1 MALRNVPKSYTF
13 EQQRQEI
20 NALAGELGD
29 VSTLSSGLP
38 SVVAAINQLQAGSA
52 DGGEFLNGPA
62 APTAGDGANGDFWLD
77 TSTNDLYGPKE
88 NGAWPATTIS
98 FSEQILSGIVAPL
111 STLGKVNDYYF
122 DSAKKEL
129 YGPKTSSG
137 WGTPTPL
144 GEADY
149 QNVLYVKPN
158 GSDSN
163 TGASPSKAFQ
173 TIKAAAKAA
182 AATDGNTTIRVATG
196 KYIEDNPIYLP
207 NGTSIVGDNLRETI
221 VIPQNEGRDLFWI
234 TSGCYV
240 NYMVFEDNFSGG
252 LGYLETEPTDNRTLT
267 AVDQSFR
274 VLPGHT
280 LQELD
285 DVYGDSANII
295 EFKKADLVA
304 QALADLID
312 PNIPGS
318 NPAIVNNPDYD
329 PTTCER
335 DLGLI
340 ADAIIADLR
349 AGGNVKSIQ
358 AGLSYMTTP
367 GALLDSTAYTPSN
380 ATYNPVTGEAV
391 LTIAG
396 HSFSTG
402 DYIKFAPGSLV
413 FTCATDNN
421 QSQTGYPR
429 VGDGNY
435 DAWMRIT
442 TSTAS
447 TITVN
452 AGVSSDTSAHT
463 FVSAAAGAVIS
474 STVNYARE
482 LIPEIQ
488 GEEIEQI
495 FAIQR
500 LSYHAQQEILNNP
513 SSDPGWTYPQIT
525 QDTAGYPACAR
536 AQAFIATAE
545 SIITS
550 IMQGGDVPQYYVGPG
565 FILID
570 QEWMQVLDFNST
582 TNTLTVTRGVND
594 PITGEPSVAD
604 KHITGAFVSQSGF
617 TWRYAIAYPE
627 QSGYEGKGRV
637 NLQANNTV
645 VTASVN
651 AKFTE
656 ELQVGWSIQVNGI
669 NYEIASIDSDT
680 QLTLVNPVPVGQDA
694 TLDIWYIIP
703 PKERIF
709 LSPYTQNCSCISKL
723 GKAVYD
729 SNLGEY
735 DASKTRAGGL
745 FADGAQL
752 NSNSPLESMVV
763 DAFTQI
769 VFGSIGFHLKN
780 DAYAQLVSVFQV
792 FESVGVLA
800 ESGGYASITN
810 SATNFGNEGLK
821 AVGFSANVLP
831 IFAGGQVSSVQNITK
846 TDINTAP
853 SNIVGTAFSS
863 ESGGTATRA
872 TIEVSIVDIGKFERG
887 QTITISNHVST
898 PDING
903 TGKVIDTVDFQN
915 NKISIVEQVSYNAAT
930 FVDGGTTGEIEIASG
945 SVFTKI
951 NVTGYQAPP
960 IPNYVIKIPGLGLD
974 PTGNEQVV
982 GEVLS
987 YDAGNFT
994 EFTTNFALTDTQV
1007 ASIGNNTQCQ
1017 LFAPSTVNSSS
1028 HTFEYV
1034 GTGIN
1039 YTAFPQNGG
1048 ITDVSKQNVEV
1059 NSGKTYVSAT
1069 DQSGNFSVGPFFNVN
1084 LRSGK
1089 VTFNGSVALGV
1100 LDSLQLKGSPGVPIF
1115 EFSPDNDLG
1124 GPVGRSDTV
1133 LPTQKAVR
1141 DYINKTSVLGNF
1153 IGLNKGTSS
1162 IPGLIVQLDATG
1174 KIDSSQ
1180 IPQTSTFVVYTV
1192 ETEAERLQTYIPVA
1206 TKTIVSNTATTI
1218 ELNNVT
1224 DLVDGLVVTGTNI
1237 PNNTR
1242 IVIGGIDVA
1251 TSTITVDQTLPTSPD
1266 LTVGDSLAFLGDAL
1280 KAGDIVIQKNE
1291 ADGDPLTLLQT
1302 WILTALPGTDAN
1314 NWELIALNQ
1323 LDAAAIVS
1331 GLISPSRLGT
1341 GVANDDT
1348 YLNGLNKFTPVV
1360 KGILPPTNSAITVA
1374 GTAET
1379 LKKTGTPVNVSAIT
1393 WATDIATV
1401 TTAAAHLLTTGDY
1414 VEVEQVIPD
1423 TFNGLYQVTVTS
1435 TTEFTYQRTGNPG
1448 SYISG
1453 GLVTSGELNESG
1465 FVELDVDAVGYT
1477 TGQSSGSS
1485 SRGVAS
1491 FLYDR
1496 FTIDTQNVVD
1506 IRDKSI
1512 TLGKMQNIAPKTLL
1526 GNSGSL
1532 AANPQEIEIGVGVAG
1547 VPTFE
1552 VTLQNNRYVMYDEN
1566 VSKSYGV
1573 LPDLQLVAGKEYIFR
1588 LGDVTSHPFNI
1599 VTSPGAIGANLY
1611 TDGVLGNGNVN
1622 VGDLVRFTVP
1632 QDAPQFLYYQ
1642 SGGDPNNFGIFKIVK
1657 IGDNLEVVD
1666 STSSATIVLD
1676 TFPTSRFDTA
1686 EYLIQAKNTVNPS
1699 WVHSTKLLVVHDGTN
1714 TYVSEFSSIQTVK
1727 SLGSFT
1733 AEINAGNVELKYSPE
1748 IQGNDYLNR
1757 LIIQKNYV
1765 SS

>member
-13 EQQRQEI
+13 DQQREEI
-20 NALAGELGD
+20 NTLAGDVGD
-29 VSTLSSGLP
+29 ITQLASGLP
-38 SVVAAINQLQAGSA
+38 SVVAAINQIQAGSA
-52 DGGEFLNGPA
+52 DGGELLNGPA

-77 TSTNDLYGPKE
+77 TSTNNLYGPKE

-129 YGPKTSSG
+129 YGPKTASG
-137 WGTPTPL
+137 WGVPTSL

-149 QNVLYVKPN
+149 QNVLFVKPN

-173 TIKAAAKAA
+173 SIKAAAKAA

-196 KYIEDNPIYLP
+196 KYYEDNPIYLP

-240 NYMVFEDNFSGG
+240 NYMVFEDNFTGG
-252 LGYLETEPTDNRTLT
+252 LGYLETESTDNRTLT

-280 LQELD
+280 LSELD

-295 EFKKADLVA
+295 EFKKSNLVA

-358 AGLSYMTTP
+358 AGLSYRTPSTTSLFTP
-367 GALLDSTAYTPSN
+367 TDVTYTPS
-380 ATYNPVTGEAV
+380 TGEAI
-391 LTIAG
+391 LTIPNHG
-396 HSFSTG
+396 MTTGNFVKFS
-402 DYIKFAPGSLV
+402 PESMV

-421 QSQTGYPR
+421 ATQHSYPR
-429 VGDGNY
+429 AGDGNY
-435 DAWMRIT
+435 DEWMEIT
-442 TSTAS
+442 NSTTS

-452 AGVSSDTSAHT
+452 AGASSDTSQHT
-463 FVSAAAGAVIS
+463 FVSANPDAVIS
-474 STVNYARE
+474 DTVIYGGE
-482 LIPEIQ
+482 LIPQIE

-500 LSYHAQQEILNNP
+500 LSYHAQAEILN
-513 SSDPGWTYPQIT
+513 DPFGSIT
-525 QDTAGYPACAR
+525 TDTAGYPACAR
-536 AQAFIATAE
+536 AQAFIGTAE

-550 IMQGGDVPQYYVGPG
+550 IMQGGDVPQYHVGPG

-570 QEWMQVLDFNST
+570 QEWMEVIDFNLT
-582 TNTLTVTRGVND
+582 TDTFTVTRGVNN
-594 PITGEPSVAD
+594 PITGEATIAD
-604 KHITGAFVSQSGF
+604 KHITGAFISQSGF

-627 QSGYEGKGRV
+627 QSGYQGKGRV
-637 NLQANNTV
+637 TLNENSPVVLGSVNTV
-645 VTASVN
+645 
-651 AKFTE
+651 FTE
-656 ELQVGWSIQVNGI
+656 EFQVGWSIKVNGN
-669 NYEIASIDSDT
+669 NYTIQSIDSDA
-680 QLTLVNPVPVGQDA
+680 QLTLSSNVPVGQEA
-694 TLDIWYIIP
+694 NLDIYYVIP
-703 PKERIF
+703 PQERIF

-723 GKAVYD
+723 GRAVYD
-729 SNLGEY
+729 INTGEY

-752 NSNSPLESMVV
+752 DSNSPLESMVV
-763 DAFTQI
+763 DAFTQV
-769 VFGSIGFHLKN
+769 VFGSIGFHVKS

-792 FESVGVLA
+792 FESVGILA
-800 ESGGYASITN
+800 ESGGYVSITN
-810 SATNFGNEGLK
+810 SATNFGDEGLK
-821 AVGFSANVLP
+821 ALGFSSNVLP
-831 IFAGGQVSSVQNITK
+831 IFSGGQLSSIQNITK
-846 TDINTAP
+846 TDINTSP
-853 SNIVGTAFSS
+853 SDIIGISFSS
-863 ESGGTATRA
+863 EAGGTSTRA

-887 QTITISNHVST
+887 QTITISNHIAT

-903 TGKVIDTVDFQN
+903 AGKVIDTVDFQSN
-915 NKISIVEQVSYNAAT
+915 RISIIEQVAYDAAT
-930 FVDGGTTGEIEIASG
+930 FIDSGTTGEIEIASG
-945 SVFTKI
+945 AVFTKI

-960 IPNYVIKIPGLGLD
+960 IPNYILKIPGIGLD

-994 EFTTNFALTDTQV
+994 EFTTNFPLSDTQITSIANN
-1007 ASIGNNTQCQ
+1007 ASAQ

-1048 ITDVSKQNVEV
+1048 ITDVSKQSVEV
-1059 NSGKTYVSAT
+1059 SSGKTYVSAT

-1115 EFSPDNDLG
+1115 EFSPDDDLG
-1124 GPVGRSDTV
+1124 GPVARADTV

-1162 IPGLIVQLDATG
+1162 IPGLVVQLDATG
-1174 KIDSSQ
+1174 KINSSQ

-1192 ETEAERLQTYIPVA
+1192 ETEAERLQAYIPVA
-1206 TKTIVSNTATTI
+1206 TKTIVSNTANTI
-1218 ELNNVT
+1218 TLNSVI
-1224 DLVDGLVVTGTNI
+1224 DLVDGLVVSGTNI
-1237 PNNTR
+1237 PNNTT

-1251 TSTITVDQTLPTSPD
+1251 TKTITVDQTLPTNPD
-1266 LTVGDSLAFLGDAL
+1266 LTIGDSLSFLGDAL

-1291 ADGDPLTLLQT
+1291 VDGDPLTLLQT

-1360 KGILPPTNSAITVA
+1360 KGVLPPVNSAITVA

-1379 LKKTGTPVNVSAIT
+1379 LKKTGTPVDVSAIT
-1393 WATDIATV
+1393 WAADVATV
-1401 TTAAAHLLTTGDY
+1401 TTASAHLLTTNDY
-1414 VEVEQVIPD
+1414 VEIEQVIPD
-1423 TFNGLYQVTVTS
+1423 TYNGLYQVTVTS
-1435 TTEFTYQRTGNPG
+1435 TTEFTYIRAGTPG
-1448 SYISG
+1448 SYLSN

-1465 FVELDVDAVGYT
+1465 FIELDVDSVSYT

-1491 FLYDR
+1491 FLYNR

-1506 IRDKSI
+1506 LRDKSI
-1512 TLGKMQNIAPKTLL
+1512 TLGKIQNIAPKTLL
-1526 GNSGSL
+1526 GNNGAL
-1532 AANPQEIEIGVGVAG
+1532 ASNPQEIEIGVGVAG

-1552 VTLQNNRYVMYDEN
+1552 VSLQTNRYVMYDEN
-1566 VSKSYGV
+1566 VGKTYGQV
-1573 LPDLQLVAGKEYIFR
+1573 PDLQLVAGKEYVFR
-1588 LGDVTSHPFNI
+1588 LADVTGHPFNI
-1599 VTSPGAIGANLY
+1599 VTSPGSIGANLY
-1611 TDGVLGNGNVN
+1611 TDGVVGNGNSN

-1642 SGGDPNNFGIFKIVK
+1642 SGGDTNNFGILKIVK
-1657 IGDNLEVVD
+1657 IGDNLEVVN
-1666 STSSATIVLD
+1666 SESSNTIVLD
-1676 TFPTSRFDTA
+1676 AFPTSRFNTA
-1686 EYLIQAKNTVNPS
+1686 EYLIQVKNTVNQS
-1699 WVHSTKLLVVHDGTN
+1699 WIHSTKLLVIHDYTN
-1714 TYVSEFSSIQTVK
+1714 TYVSEFSSVYTVK
-1727 SLGSFT
+1727 SLGTFT
-1733 AEINAGNVELKYSPE
+1733 AEINNGNVELKYSPE
-1748 IQGNDYLNR
+1748 IQGDDYLNR

>member
-1 MALRNVPKSYTF
+1 MSERIPLSYTF
-13 EQQRQEI
+13 DQQRQEI
-20 NALAGELGD
+20 NEIANELGD
-29 VSTLSSGLP
+29 ITQLASGLP
-38 SVVAAINQLQAGSA
+38 SVVAAINSLQAGSA
-52 DGGEFLNGPA
+52 DGGELLNGPA

-88 NGAWPATTIS
+88 NGAWPADTVS
-98 FSEQILSGIVAPL
+98 FSEQILSGVVAPL

-252 LGYLETEPTDNRTLT
+252 LGYLETEQSDNRIL
-267 AVDQSFR
+267 ADNDQIFR

-280 LQELD
+280 LSELD

-318 NPAIVNNPDYD
+318 NPAIVNDPDYD

-358 AGLSYMTTP
+358 AGLSYRTP
-367 GALLDSTAYTPSN
+367 SATNRYTPTN
-380 ATYNPVTGEAV
+380 ATYDPATGVAV
-391 LTIAG
+391 LTIPNHG
-396 HSFSTG
+396 LITG
-402 DYIKFAPGSLV
+402 DYIKFASGSLV

-421 QSQTGYPR
+421 QSQHAYPR
-429 VGDGNY
+429 SGDGNY
-435 DAWMRIT
+435 NAFMEI
-442 TSTAS
+442 TAS
-447 TITVN
+447 DATTVTVN
-452 AGVSSDTSAHT
+452 AGISSDTSAHT
-463 FVSAAAGAVIS
+463 FVSAAQDAIITQKTIYGG
-474 STVNYARE
+474 E
-482 LIPEIQ
+482 LISEID

-495 FAIQR
+495 FAIER

-513 SSDPGWTYPQIT
+513 SSDPNWSYPPIT
-525 QDTAGYPACAR
+525 QDTSGFPSCAK
-536 AQAFIATAE
+536 AQAFIATSE

-550 IMQGGDVPQYYVGPG
+550 IMQGGDVPQYHVGPG
-565 FILID
+565 FILVD
-570 QEWMQVLDFNST
+570 QEWMKVLDFDLA
-582 TNTLTVTRGVND
+582 TNTFTVNRGANN
-594 PITGEPSVAD
+594 PITGEATVAE

-617 TWRYAIAYPE
+617 TWRYAVAYPE
-627 QSGYEGKGRV
+627 QSGYQGKGRV
-637 NLQANNTV
+637 NLQSGNTT
-645 VTASVN
+645 VTSTVN
-651 AKFTE
+651 TTFTE
-656 ELQVGWSIQVNGI
+656 ELQNGWSIRVNG
-669 NYEIASIDSDT
+669 NDYKVATVDSNT
-680 QLTLVNPVPVGQDA
+680 QLTLVDPVPVGEDA
-694 TLDIWYIIP
+694 TLDVYYIIP

-752 NSNSPLESMVV
+752 DGNSPLESMVV

-810 SATNFGNEGLK
+810 SATNFGFEGLK
-821 AVGFSANVLP
+821 AVGFSSNVLP
-831 IFAGGQVSSVQNITK
+831 IFASGQVSSVQNITK

-853 SNIVGTAFSS
+853 SSIISSTFSS
-863 ESGGTATRA
+863 ESGGTSTRA

-887 QTITISNHVST
+887 QTITISNHAST

-915 NKISIVEQVSYNAAT
+915 NKISIIEQVAYDAAN
-930 FVDGGTTGEIEIASG
+930 FVDGGGTGEIEIASG
-945 SVFTKI
+945 SVFTKV

-987 YDAGNFT
+987 YDEGNFT
-994 EFTTNFALTDTQV
+994 EFTTNFPLSDTEV
-1007 ASIGNNTQCQ
+1007 ASIANNTQIQ

-1048 ITDVSKQNVEV
+1048 ITDPAKQNVEV

-1115 EFSPDNDLG
+1115 EFSPDNELG
-1124 GPVGRSDTV
+1124 GAVGRSDTV

-1192 ETEAERLQTYIPVA
+1192 ETAAERLQDFIPEA
-1206 TKTIVSNTATTI
+1206 TKSVTSNTTTTIVLDS
-1218 ELNNVT
+1218 VT
-1224 DLVDGLVVTGTNI
+1224 DLEDGQLLSGTGI
-1237 PNNTR
+1237 PANCR
-1242 IVIGGIDVA
+1242 IAIGGINQFDHPTA
-1251 TSTITVDQTLPTSPD
+1251 PNQITVTQNLPT
-1266 LTVGDSLAFLGDAL
+1266 LTVGTSIDFLGDAL

-1302 WILTALPGTDAN
+1302 WILTALPATDAN

-1360 KGILPPTNSAITVA
+1360 KGVLPPANSAITVA
-1374 GTAET
+1374 GSAET
-1379 LKKTGTPVNVSAIT
+1379 LKKTGTPVDISSIS
-1393 WATDIATV
+1393 WASDTATV
-1401 TTAAAHLLTTGDY
+1401 TTASAHLLSTGEY

-1435 TTEFTYQRTGNPG
+1435 TTEFTYQRVGNPG
-1448 SYISG
+1448 SYISN

-1465 FVELDVDAVGYT
+1465 FVELDVNAVEYT
-1477 TGQSSGSS
+1477 TGQNSGSS
-1485 SRGVAS
+1485 NLGVAS

-1512 TLGKMQNIAPKTLL
+1512 TLGKIQNIGPKTLL
-1526 GNSGSL
+1526 GNSGTL
-1532 AANPQEIEIGVGVAG
+1532 DANPQEIEIGVGVAG
-1547 VPTFE
+1547 VPTFQ
-1552 VTLQNNRYVMYDEN
+1552 VSLQTNRYVMYDEN
-1566 VSKSYGV
+1566 VGKSYGQI
-1573 LPDLQLVAGKEYIFR
+1573 PDLQLVAGKEYVFR
-1588 LGDVTSHPFNI
+1588 LADVTGHPFNI
-1599 VTSPGAIGANLY
+1599 VTTPGSVGANLY
-1611 TDGVLGNGNVN
+1611 TDGVIGNGNTN
-1622 VGDLVRFTVP
+1622 VGDLIRFTVP

-1642 SGGDPNNFGIFKIVK
+1642 SAGDANNFGIIKIVK
-1657 IGDNLEVVD
+1657 IGDTLEVVD
-1666 STSSATIVLD
+1666 STSSSTIVLD
-1676 TFPTSRFDTA
+1676 SFAATALDTV
-1686 EYLIQAKNTVNPS
+1686 EYMIQVKNTVNPT
-1699 WVHSTKLLVVHDGTN
+1699 WIHSTKIMAIHNGTDVFMNEYSTLFTEKLLGQ
-1714 TYVSEFSSIQTVK
+1714 FTVTIN
-1727 SLGSFT
+1727 GSQ
-1733 AEINAGNVELKYSPE
+1733 VELRYTPE
-1748 IQGNDYLNR
+1748 SNNNDYLNR
-1757 LIIQKNYV
+1757 LTIQKNYV
-1765 SS
+1765 LS

>member
-38 SVVAAINQLQAGSA
+38 SVVAAINQLTAGSA
-52 DGGEFLNGPA
+52 DGGELLNGPA

-137 WGTPTPL
+137 WGLPTPL

-173 TIKAAAKAA
+173 TIKAAARAA

-196 KYIEDNPIYLP
+196 KYVEDNPIYLP

-267 AVDQSFR
+267 AVDQTFR

-358 AGLSYMTTP
+358 AGLSYRTP
-367 GALLDSTAYTPSN
+367 SATNSYTPTN
-380 ATYNPVTGEAV
+380 ATYDPATGEAV
-391 LTIAG
+391 LTIPNHG
-396 HSFSTG
+396 LTTG
-402 DYIKFAPGSLV
+402 DFIKFAPGSLV

-421 QSQTGYPR
+421 QSQHAYPR
-429 VGDGNY
+429 SGDGNY
-435 DAWMRIT
+435 NAFMEI
-442 TSTAS
+442 TAS
-447 TITVN
+447 DATTVTVN
-452 AGVSSDTSAHT
+452 AGISSDTSAHT
-463 FVSAAAGAVIS
+463 FVSAAQDAVI
-474 STVNYARE
+474 TQKTIYGGE
-482 LIPEIQ
+482 LISQIE
-488 GEEIEQI
+488 GEEVEQI
-495 FAIQR
+495 FAIER

-513 SSDPGWTYPQIT
+513 SSDPNWTYPQIT
-525 QDTAGYPACAR
+525 QDTAGYPNCAR

-545 SIITS
+545 AIITS

-570 QEWMQVLDFNST
+570 QEWMEVIDFDLT
-582 TNTLTVTRGVND
+582 TNTFIVNRGVNN
-594 PITGEPSVAD
+594 PITGEPTVAD
-604 KHITGAFVSQSGF
+604 RHITGAFVSQSAF

-627 QSGYEGKGRV
+627 QSGYQGKGRV

-645 VTASVN
+645 VSGDVN
-651 AKFTE
+651 TIFTQ
-656 ELQVGWSIQVNGI
+656 ELQNGWSIRVNGDD
-669 NYEIASIDSDT
+669 YEIATVDSDG
-680 QLTLVNPVPVGQDA
+680 QLTLVNPVPVGEDA
-694 TLDIWYIIP
+694 TLDIWYVIP

-723 GKAVYD
+723 GKAVFD
-729 SNLGEY
+729 TNTGEY

-752 NSNSPLESMVV
+752 NGNSPLESMVV

-810 SATNFGNEGLK
+810 SATNFGFEGLK
-821 AVGFSANVLP
+821 AVGFSDNVLP
-831 IFAGGQVSSVQNITK
+831 IFSGGQVSSIQNITK

-853 SNIVGTAFSS
+853 SDIVGTEFSS
-863 ESGGTATRA
+863 VSGGSATRV

-887 QTITISNHVST
+887 QTITITNHSST

-903 TGKVIDTVDFQN
+903 TGKVIDTVDFQS
-915 NKISIVEQVSYNAAT
+915 NKISIIEQVTYDAVN
-930 FVDGGTTGEIEIASG
+930 FVAGTSTGEIEIASG

-951 NVTGYQAPP
+951 TATGYQAPP
-960 IPNYVIKIPGLGLD
+960 IPNYVLQIPNLGLD
-974 PTGNEQVV
+974 PTGNQHVV

-994 EFTTNFALTDTQV
+994 EFTTNFPIEDSVIAGIANNDPAL
-1007 ASIGNNTQCQ
+1007 

-1048 ITDVSKQNVEV
+1048 ITDVTKQSVEV
-1059 NSGKTYVSAT
+1059 SSGKTYVSAT

-1124 GPVGRSDTV
+1124 GPVNRSDTV

-1251 TSTITVDQTLPTSPD
+1251 TNTITVDQTLPTSPD

-1393 WATDIATV
+1393 WATDTATV
-1401 TTAAAHLLTTGDY
+1401 TTATAHLLTTGDY
-1414 VEVEQVIPD
+1414 VEIEQVIPD
-1423 TFNGLYQVTVTS
+1423 TLNGLYQVTVTS
-1435 TTEFTYQRTGNPG
+1435 TTEFTYQRAGNPG

-1465 FVELDVDAVGYT
+1465 FVELDVDAVSYT

-1506 IRDKSI
+1506 IRDKSV

-1526 GNSGSL
+1526 GNNGTL
-1532 AANPQEIEIGVGVAG
+1532 AANPSEIEIGVGVAG
-1547 VPTFE
+1547 VPTFQ
-1552 VTLQNNRYVMYDEN
+1552 VSLQSNRYVMYDEN
-1566 VSKSYGV
+1566 VSKSYGAV
-1573 LPDLQLVAGKEYIFR
+1573 PDLQLVAGKEYVFR
-1588 LGDVTSHPFNI
+1588 LADVTGHPFNI
-1599 VTSPGAIGANLY
+1599 TTSPGAIGANLY
-1611 TDGVLGNGNVN
+1611 TDGVIGNGSVN
-1622 VGDLVRFTVP
+1622 VGDLIKFTVP

-1642 SGGDPNNFGIFKIVK
+1642 SGLDTANFGILKIVK

-1666 STSSATIVLD
+1666 STSSATIILD
-1676 TFPTSRFDTA
+1676 AFPASRFDTV

-1699 WVHSTKLLVVHDGTN
+1699 WIHSTKLLVVHDGTN
-1714 TYVSEFSSIQTVK
+1714 TYVSEYSSIYTVK

-1733 AEINAGNVELKYSPE
+1733 AEINGGNVELKYSPE
-1748 IQGNDYLNR
+1748 INNNDYLNR

-1765 SS
+1765 AS

>member
-13 EQQRQEI
+13 DQQRQEI
-20 NALAGELGD
+20 NSLAGDVGD
-29 VSTLSSGLP
+29 ITQLASGLP
-38 SVVAAINQLQAGSA
+38 SVVAAINQLQSGSA

-77 TSTNDLYGPKE
+77 TSTNNLYGPKE

-129 YGPKTSSG
+129 YGPKTASG

-158 GSDSN
+158 GDDNN

-173 TIKAAAKAA
+173 TIKAAARAA

-196 KYIEDNPIYLP
+196 KYVEDNPIYLP

-252 LGYLETEPTDNRTLT
+252 LGYLETEPSDNRTLT

-285 DVYGDSANII
+285 DVYGDSGNII
-295 EFKKADLVA
+295 EFKKT
-304 QALADLID
+304 DLIASAIAD
-312 PNIPGS
+312 MLNQF
-318 NPAIVNNPDYD
+318 PALTSNPDYD
-329 PTTCER
+329 QTTCER

-358 AGLSYMTTP
+358 AGLSYRTP
-367 GALLDSTAYTPSN
+367 SATNRYTPTN
-380 ATYNPVTGEAV
+380 ATYDPATGVAV
-391 LTIAG
+391 LTIPNHG
-396 HSFSTG
+396 LTTG
-402 DYIKFAPGSLV
+402 DFIKFAPGSLV

-421 QSQTGYPR
+421 QSQHAYPR
-429 VGDGNY
+429 SGDGNY
-435 DAWMRIT
+435 NAFMEI
-442 TSTAS
+442 TAS
-447 TITVN
+447 DATTVTVN
-452 AGVSSDTSAHT
+452 AGISSDTSAHT
-463 FVSAAAGAVIS
+463 FVSAAQDAVI
-474 STVNYARE
+474 TQKTIYGGE
-482 LIPEIQ
+482 LISQIE

-495 FAIQR
+495 YAIER
-500 LSYHAQQEILNNP
+500 LSYHAQQEILINP
-513 SSDPGWTYPQIT
+513 SSDPGWTYPAIT

-565 FILID
+565 FILVD
-570 QEWMQVLDFNST
+570 QEWMQVLDFDLAT
-582 TNTLTVTRGVND
+582 ETFTVTRGVND
-594 PITGEPSVAD
+594 PITGEATVAT
-604 KHITGAFVSQSGF
+604 KHITGAFVSQSAF
-617 TWRYAIAYPE
+617 TWRYAVAYPE
-627 QSGYEGKGRV
+627 QSGYQGKGRV

-645 VTASVN
+645 VSGDVNTVFTA
-651 AKFTE
+651 
-656 ELQVGWSIQVNGI
+656 ELQEGWSIRVNG
-669 NYEIASIDSDT
+669 NDYKIATVDNDG
-680 QLTLVNPVPVGQDA
+680 QLTLVDPVPVGQDA
-694 TLDIWYIIP
+694 TLDIWYVIP

-729 SNLGEY
+729 TSTGEY

-752 NSNSPLESMVV
+752 NGNSPLESMVV

-821 AVGFSANVLP
+821 AVGFSNNVLP
-831 IFAGGQVSSVQNITK
+831 IFSGGQVSSVQNITK

-853 SNIVGTAFSS
+853 SNIVGTVFSS
-863 ESGGTATRA
+863 EAGGTTTRA

-887 QTITISNHVST
+887 QTITISNHAST

-915 NKISIVEQVSYNAAT
+915 NKISIIEQVAYDAVN

-987 YDAGNFT
+987 YDEGNFT
-994 EFTTNFALTDTQV
+994 EFTTNFALS
-1007 ASIGNNTQCQ
+1007 AAEIAGIANNATCQ

-1048 ITDVSKQNVEV
+1048 ITDVAKQNVEV

-1100 LDSLQLKGSPGVPIF
+1100 LDSRQLKGSPGVPIF
-1115 EFSPDNDLG
+1115 EFSPDDNLG
-1124 GPVGRSDTV
+1124 GPIGRSDTV
-1133 LPTQKAVR
+1133 LPTQQAVR
-1141 DYINKTSVLGNF
+1141 DYINKSSVLGNF

-1162 IPGLIVQLDATG
+1162 IPGLVVQLDATG

-1192 ETEAERLQTYIPVA
+1192 EYESERLQAFIPEA
-1206 TKTIVSNTATTI
+1206 TKTVVSNTANTI
-1218 ELNNVT
+1218 ELNSVT
-1224 DLVDGLVVTGTNI
+1224 NLADGQLLSGTGI
-1237 PNNTR
+1237 PANCR
-1242 IVIGGIDVA
+1242 ITIGGINQS
-1251 TSTITVDQTLPTSPD
+1251 TNTITVDQTLPTSPD
-1266 LTVGDSLAFLGDAL
+1266 LTVGTSIDFLGDAL

-1302 WILTALPGTDAN
+1302 WILTGLPATDPN

-1341 GVANDDT
+1341 GVSNDDT

-1360 KGILPPTNSAITVA
+1360 KGILPPSNSAITVA
-1374 GTAET
+1374 GTADT
-1379 LKKTGTPVNVSAIT
+1379 LKKTGTPVDISQIT
-1393 WATDIATV
+1393 WSSDVASA

-1414 VEVEQVIPD
+1414 VEVESVIPD
-1423 TFNGLYQVTVTS
+1423 TYNGLYQVTVTGAN
-1435 TTEFTYQRTGNPG
+1435 TFEYARTGNPG

-1453 GLVTSGELNESG
+1453 GIVTSGVLNESG
-1465 FVELDVDAVGYT
+1465 FVELDVNAASYT

-1506 IRDKSI
+1506 LRDKSI
-1512 TLGKMQNIAPKTLL
+1512 TLGKIQNIAPKTLL
-1526 GNSGSL
+1526 GNNGTL
-1532 AANPQEIEIGVGVAG
+1532 ASNPQEIEIGVGVAG
-1547 VPTFE
+1547 VPTFQ
-1552 VTLQNNRYVMYDEN
+1552 VSLSTNRYVMYDEN
-1566 VSKSYGV
+1566 VGKSYGI

-1588 LGDVTSHPFNI
+1588 LADVTGHPFNI

-1611 TDGVLGNGNVN
+1611 TDGVLGNGSVN
-1622 VGDLVRFTVP
+1622 VGDIIRFTVP

-1642 SGGDPNNFGIFKIVK
+1642 SGLDTANFGILKIVK

-1676 TFPTSRFDTA
+1676 SFPTSRFDTA

-1699 WVHSTKLLVVHDGTN
+1699 WVHSTKLLVVHDGTD
-1714 TYVSEFSSIQTVK
+1714 TYVSEFSSIYTVK
-1727 SLGSFT
+1727 SLGTFT

-1765 SS
+1765 AS

>member
-13 EQQRQEI
+13 DQQRQEI
-20 NALAGELGD
+20 NSLATDVGD
-29 VSTLSSGLP
+29 ITQLSSGLP
-38 SVVAAINQLQAGSA
+38 SIVAAINQITAGSA
-52 DGGEFLNGPA
+52 DGGEFLNGA
-62 APTAGDGANGDFWLD
+62 GAPTAGDGANGDFWLD
-77 TSTNDLYGPKE
+77 TTTNDLYGPKE
-88 NGAWPATTIS
+88 NGAWPASTIS
-98 FSEQILSGIVAPL
+98 FSEQILSGVVAPL
-111 STLGKVNDYYF
+111 STLGKLNDYYF

-129 YGPKTSSG
+129 YGPKTAQG

-158 GSDSN
+158 GDDAN
-163 TGASPSKAFQ
+163 TGASPSKAFR

-196 KYIEDNPIYLP
+196 KYYEDNPIYLP
-207 NGTSIVGDNLRETI
+207 KGTSIVGDNLRETI
-221 VIPQNEGRDLFWI
+221 VIPENEGRDIFWV
-234 TSGCYV
+234 TSGCYI
-240 NYMVFEDNFSGG
+240 NYMVFEDNFNGG

-267 AVDQSFR
+267 AVDQTFR

-280 LQELD
+280 LQKID
-285 DVYGDSANII
+285 GVFPDSGNTI
-295 EFKKADLVA
+295 EFRKTNLIASAIADMLA
-304 QALADLID
+304 QFPAL
-312 PNIPGS
+312 
-318 NPAIVNNPDYD
+318 VNNPDYD
-329 PTTCER
+329 QVTCER
-335 DLGLI
+335 DLGYI
-340 ADAIIADLR
+340 VDGFVADLR
-349 AGGNVKSIQ
+349 SGGNVKSIQ
-358 AGLSYMTTP
+358 NGL
-367 GALLDSTAYTPSN
+367 AYN
-380 ATYNPVTGEAV
+380 
-391 LTIAG
+391 
-396 HSFSTG
+396 
-402 DYIKFAPGSLV
+402 
-413 FTCATDNN
+413 
-421 QSQTGYPR
+421 
-429 VGDGNY
+429 
-435 DAWMRIT
+435 DA
-442 TSTAS
+442 
-447 TITVN
+447 N
-452 AGVSSDTSAHT
+452 G
-463 FVSAAAGAVIS
+463 
-474 STVNYARE
+474 E
-482 LIPEIQ
+482 LIPAIQ
-488 GEEIEQI
+488 GEEIELI
-495 FAIQR
+495 YAIER
-500 LSYHAQQEILNNP
+500 LSYHAQQEILINW
-513 SSDPGWTYPQIT
+513 SSDPSWTYSTII

-536 AQAFIATAE
+536 AQAYISTLE
-545 SIITS
+545 NIVTSII
-550 IMQGGDVPQYYVGPG
+550 QGGDIPPYNIGPG

-570 QEWMQVLDFNST
+570 QEWMEVVDFNTS
-582 TNTLTVTRGVND
+582 TNTFIVNRGVND
-594 PITGEPSVAD
+594 PITGEATVAAR
-604 KHITGAFVSQSGF
+604 HITGAFVSQSAF
-617 TWRYAIAYPE
+617 TWRYAVAYPE
-627 QSGYEGKGRV
+627 QSGFRGKGRV
-637 NLQANNTV
+637 TLNDNSPIVLGNVNTV
-645 VTASVN
+645 
-651 AKFTE
+651 FTE
-656 ELQVGWSIQVNGI
+656 EFQVGWSIKVNGNSYTI
-669 NYEIASIDSDT
+669 QSIDNDQ
-680 QLTLVNPVPVGQDA
+680 QLTLTSNVPAGQAA
-694 TLDIWYIIP
+694 TLDIFYVIP

-723 GKAVYD
+723 GRAVYD

-752 NSNSPLESMVV
+752 DGNSPLESMVV

-810 SATNFGNEGLK
+810 SATNFGFEGLK
-821 AVGFSANVLP
+821 AVGFSDNVLP

-853 SNIVGTAFSS
+853 SNIVGTTFSS
-863 ESGGTATRA
+863 ASGGTATRV

-887 QTITISNHVST
+887 QTITITNHVST

-903 TGKVIDTVDFQN
+903 NGKIIDSVDFQN
-915 NKISIVEQVSYNAAT
+915 NIITIIENVAYDAVN

-945 SVFTKI
+945 SVYTKI

-960 IPNYVIKIPGLGLD
+960 IPNYILKIPGLGLD
-974 PTGNEQVV
+974 PTGNEHVV

-987 YDAGNFT
+987 YDPGNFT
-994 EFTTNFALTDTQV
+994 EFTTNFPLSNAEIS
-1007 ASIGNNTQCQ
+1007 SIANNATAQ

-1048 ITDVSKQNVEV
+1048 ITDAAKQNVEV
-1059 NSGKTYVSAT
+1059 KSGKTYVSAT

-1115 EFSPDNDLG
+1115 EFSPDDNLG

-1192 ETEAERLQTYIPVA
+1192 ETEAERLQAYIPVA
-1206 TKTIVSNTATTI
+1206 TKTIVSNTANTI
-1218 ELNNVT
+1218 TLNSVT

-1251 TSTITVDQTLPTSPD
+1251 TNTITVDQTLPTSPD

-1302 WILTALPGTDAN
+1302 WILTGLPATDAN

-1379 LKKTGTPVNVSAIT
+1379 LKKTGTPVNISAIA
-1393 WATDIATV
+1393 WASNIATV
-1401 TTAAAHLLTTGDY
+1401 TTATSHLLTTGDY

-1423 TFNGLYQVTVTS
+1423 TYNGLYQVTVTNS
-1435 TTEFTYQRTGNPG
+1435 TEFTYARAGAPG
-1448 SYISG
+1448 SYLSG

-1465 FVELDVDAVGYT
+1465 FVELDVNAVSYT
-1477 TGQSSGSS
+1477 TGQASGSS

-1506 IRDKSI
+1506 IRDKSV
-1512 TLGKMQNIAPKTLL
+1512 TLGKLQNIAPKTLL
-1526 GNSGSL
+1526 GNSGTL
-1532 AANPQEIEIGVGVAG
+1532 AANPTEIAIGVGVAG
-1547 VPTFE
+1547 VPTFQ
-1552 VTLQNNRYVMYDEN
+1552 VSLQTNRYVMFDEN
-1566 VSKSYGV
+1566 VGKSYGA
-1573 LPDLQLVAGKEYIFR
+1573 LPDLQLVAGKEYVFR
-1588 LGDVTSHPFNI
+1588 LADVTGHPFNI

-1611 TDGVLGNGNVN
+1611 TDGVIGNGNVN
-1622 VGDLVRFTVP
+1622 VGDLIKFTVP

-1642 SGGDPNNFGIFKIVK
+1642 SGSDTSNFGILKIVK

-1666 STSSATIVLD
+1666 STTSSTIVLD
-1676 TFPTSRFDTA
+1676 IFPTSRFDTA

-1699 WVHSTKLLVVHDGTN
+1699 WVHSTKIMVVHDGTN
-1714 TYVSEFSSIQTVK
+1714 TYVNEYSTVYTVK
-1727 SLGSFT
+1727 SLGTFT
-1733 AEINAGNVELKYSPE
+1733 AEINAGNVELKYSPAFDN
-1748 IQGNDYLNR
+1748 NDYLNR

-1765 SS
+1765 AS

>member
-13 EQQRQEI
+13 DQQRQEI
-20 NALAGELGD
+20 NSLAGDVGD
-29 VSTLSSGLP
+29 ITQLASGLP

-52 DGGEFLNGPA
+52 DGGELLNGPA
-62 APTAGDGANGDFWLD
+62 APTASDGANGDFWLD

-98 FSEQILSGIVAPL
+98 FSEQILSGVVAPL

-122 DSAKKEL
+122 DSVKKEL

-137 WGTPTPL
+137 WGAPTPL

-196 KYIEDNPIYLP
+196 KYYEDNPIYLP

-240 NYMVFEDNFSGG
+240 NYMVFEDNFTGG
-252 LGYLETEPTDNRTLT
+252 LGYLETEQIDNRTLS
-267 AVDQSFR
+267 AVDTEFR
-274 VLPGHT
+274 VLEGHT
-280 LQELD
+280 LTELD
-285 DVYGDSANII
+285 DVYGDSGNII
-295 EFKKADLVA
+295 EFKKT
-304 QALADLID
+304 DLIASAIAD
-312 PNIPGS
+312 MLAQF
-318 NPAIVNNPDYD
+318 PALTNNPDYD
-329 PTTCER
+329 QTTCER

-358 AGLSYMTTP
+358 AGLSYRTP
-367 GALLDSTAYTPSN
+367 SATNTYTPTN
-380 ATYNPVTGEAV
+380 ATYDPATGVAV
-391 LTIAG
+391 LTIPNHG
-396 HSFSTG
+396 LTTG
-402 DYIKFAPGSLV
+402 DFIKFAPESLV

-421 QSQTGYPR
+421 QSQHAYPR
-429 VGDGNY
+429 PGDGNY
-435 DAWMRIT
+435 NAFMEI
-442 TSTAS
+442 TAS
-447 TITVN
+447 DATTITVN

-463 FVSAAAGAVIS
+463 FVSADEGAVI
-474 STVNYARE
+474 TQETIYGGE
-482 LIPEIQ
+482 LISEID

-495 FAIQR
+495 YAIER

-513 SSDPGWTYPQIT
+513 SSDPGWTYPVIT
-525 QDTAGYPACAR
+525 QDTAGYPNCAR

-570 QEWMQVLDFNST
+570 QEWMQVLDFNTT
-582 TNTLTVTRGVND
+582 TNTFIVTRGVND
-594 PITGEPSVAD
+594 PITGEATVAD

-617 TWRYAIAYPE
+617 TWRYAVAYPE
-627 QSGYEGKGRV
+627 QSGYQGKGRV

-651 AKFTE
+651 TKFTE
-656 ELQVGWSIQVNGI
+656 ELQVGWSIKVNG
-669 NYEIASIDSDT
+669 NDYKIASIDSDT
-680 QLTLVNPVPVGQDA
+680 QLTLVDPVPVGQDA
-694 TLDIWYIIP
+694 TLDIWYVIP

-723 GKAVYD
+723 GKAVY
-729 SNLGEY
+729 NYNTGEY

-752 NSNSPLESMVV
+752 DGNSPLESMVV

-810 SATNFGNEGLK
+810 SATNFGFEGLK

-831 IFAGGQVSSVQNITK
+831 IFASGQVSSVQNITK

-853 SNIVGTAFSS
+853 SNIVGTEFTS
-863 ESGGTATRA
+863 ESGGTATRV

-887 QTITISNHVST
+887 QTVTINGHVSNL
-898 PDING
+898 DING
-903 TGKVIDTVDFQN
+903 SGKVIDTVDFQN
-915 NKISIVEQVSYNAAT
+915 NKISIIEQTAFDAVNFTA
-930 FVDGGTTGEIEIASG
+930 GGTTGDIEIATG

-960 IPNYVIKIPGLGLD
+960 IPNYVLKIPGLGLD

-994 EFTTNFALTDTQV
+994 EFTTNFPLTDAQI
-1007 ASIGNNTQCQ
+1007 ANIANNSSAQ

-1048 ITDVSKQNVEV
+1048 ITDVSKQSVEV

-1124 GPVGRSDTV
+1124 GQVNASDTV

-1162 IPGLIVQLDATG
+1162 IPGLIVQLDASG

-1192 ETEAERLQTYIPVA
+1192 ETEAERLQQYIPVA
-1206 TKTIVSNTATTI
+1206 SKTIVSNTTTTI
-1218 ELNNVT
+1218 TLDSVT
-1224 DLVDGLVVTGTNI
+1224 SLTDGLLLQGNNI
-1237 PNNTR
+1237 PANCR
-1242 IVIGGIDVA
+1242 ITIGGIDVVNNV
-1251 TSTITVDQTLPTSPD
+1251 ITVDQNLPA
-1266 LTVGDSLAFLGDAL
+1266 LTAGDTIGFIGDAL

-1302 WILTALPGTDAN
+1302 WILTALPGTDVN

-1331 GLISPSRLGT
+1331 GIISPSRLGS

-1360 KGILPPTNSAITVA
+1360 KGIQPPSGSAITVG
-1374 GTAET
+1374 GTAEII
-1379 LKKTGTPVNVSAIT
+1379 KKTGTAIDVSSIT
-1393 WATDIATV
+1393 WASDEITV
-1401 TTAAAHLLTTGDY
+1401 TTATTHLLTTGDY
-1414 VEVEQVIPD
+1414 VEIESVVPD
-1423 TFNGLYQVTVTS
+1423 TFNSTYQVTVTS
-1435 TTEFTYQRTGNPG
+1435 TTEFTASRIGNPG
-1448 SYISG
+1448 SYLSG
-1453 GLVTSGELNESG
+1453 GTVTSGVLNESG
-1465 FVELDVDAVGYT
+1465 FVELDVNASEYSS
-1477 TGQSSGSS
+1477 GQSSGSS
-1485 SRGVAS
+1485 SLGVARY
-1491 FLYDR
+1491 LYDR
-1496 FTIDTQNVVD
+1496 FTLDTQNVVD
-1506 IRDKSI
+1506 IRDKGI
-1512 TLGKMQNIAPKTLL
+1512 TLGKLQNINPKTLL
-1526 GNSGSL
+1526 GNAGAL
-1532 AANPQEIEIGVGVAG
+1532 PANPEEIEIGIGVAG
-1547 VPTFE
+1547 VTTFQFSE
-1552 VTLQNNRYVMYDEN
+1552 VNNRYNVFDEGT
-1566 VSKSYGV
+1566 SQDLGDR
-1573 LPDLQLVAGKEYIFR
+1573 PDLQLVPGKEYVFR
-1588 LGDVTSHPFNI
+1588 LAVPNHPLNI
-1599 VTSPGAIGANLY
+1599 VTSPGTVGANLY
-1611 TDGVLGNGNVN
+1611 SNGVLGNGTTN
-1622 VGDLVRFTVP
+1622 GILRFTVP
-1632 QDAPQFLYYQ
+1632 QDAPPYLYYQ
-1642 SGGDPNNFGIFKIVK
+1642 SGNDVNNFGTIKIVK
-1657 IGDNLEVVD
+1657 IPDNLEVVD
-1666 STSSATIVLD
+1666 STTANAIVVD
-1676 TFPTSRFDTA
+1676 SFGVNAVNTA
-1686 EYLIQAKNTVNPS
+1686 KYLIQMKNTYNNYI
-1699 WVHSTKLLVVHDGTN
+1699 HSTELLVLQDGTDA
-1714 TYVSEFSSIQTVK
+1714 YLSEYSTIINDRL
-1727 SLGSFT
+1727 LGSFSV
-1733 AEINAGNVELKYSPE
+1733 AINSGNLELIYTPA
-1748 IQGNDYLNR
+1748 QTGTDYFNR

-1765 SS
+1765 L

>member
-38 SVVAAINQLQAGSA
+38 SVVAAINQLTAGSA

-129 YGPKTSSG
+129 YGPKTASG
-137 WGTPTPL
+137 WGLPTPL

-240 NYMVFEDNFSGG
+240 NYMVFEDNFTGG

-267 AVDQSFR
+267 AIDQSFR

-285 DVYGDSANII
+285 DVYGDSGNII
-295 EFKKADLVA
+295 EFKKT
-304 QALADLID
+304 DLIASAIAD
-312 PNIPGS
+312 MLTQF
-318 NPAIVNNPDYD
+318 PALPNNPDYSQA
-329 PTTCER
+329 TCER
-335 DLGLI
+335 DLGLV

-358 AGLSYMTTP
+358 AGLSYRTP
-367 GALLDSTAYTPSN
+367 SATNRYTPTN
-380 ATYNPVTGEAV
+380 ATYDPATGVAV
-391 LTIAG
+391 LTIPNHG
-396 HSFSTG
+396 LTTG
-402 DYIKFAPGSLV
+402 DFIKFAPESLV

-421 QSQTGYPR
+421 QSQHAYPR

-435 DAWMRIT
+435 NAFMEI
-442 TSTAS
+442 TAS
-447 TITVN
+447 DATTVTVN
-452 AGVSSDTSAHT
+452 AGISSDTSAHT
-463 FVSAAAGAVIS
+463 FVSAAQDSVI
-474 STVNYARE
+474 TQETIYGGE
-482 LIPEIQ
+482 LISEIQ

-495 FAIQR
+495 YAIER

-513 SSDPGWTYPQIT
+513 SSDPGWTYPAIT
-525 QDTAGYPACAR
+525 QDTAGYPSCAR

-550 IMQGGDVPQYYVGPG
+550 IMQGGDVPQYHVGPG
-565 FILID
+565 FILVD

-582 TNTLTVTRGVND
+582 TNTFTVTRGVND
-594 PITGEPSVAD
+594 PITGEATVAD

-627 QSGYEGKGRV
+627 QSGYQGNGRV

-645 VTASVN
+645 VTASVDT
-651 AKFTE
+651 KFTE
-656 ELQVGWSIQVNGI
+656 DLQVGWSIKVNG
-669 NYEIASIDSDT
+669 NNHEIASIDSDT

-694 TLDIWYIIP
+694 TLDIWYVIP

-729 SNLGEY
+729 TNIGEY
-735 DASKTRAGGL
+735 DASKTRGGGL

-752 NSNSPLESMVV
+752 NGNSPLESMVV

-780 DAYAQLVSVFQV
+780 DAYAQLVSIFQV

-810 SATNFGNEGLK
+810 SATNFGFEGLK
-821 AVGFSANVLP
+821 AVGFSDNVLP
-831 IFAGGQVSSVQNITK
+831 IFSGGQVSSIQNITK

-853 SNIVGTAFSS
+853 SNIVGTVFSS
-863 ESGGTATRA
+863 EAGGTATRA

-887 QTITISNHVST
+887 QTITISNHTST

-903 TGKVIDTVDFQN
+903 TGKVIDTVDFQS
-915 NKISIVEQVSYNAAT
+915 NKISIIEQVAYNAST

-960 IPNYVIKIPGLGLD
+960 IPNYVLQIPGLGLD
-974 PTGNEQVV
+974 PTGNQHVV

-994 EFTTNFALTDTQV
+994 EFTTNFPVADSVIAGIANNSSAL
-1007 ASIGNNTQCQ
+1007 

-1048 ITDVSKQNVEV
+1048 ITDAAKQNVEV
-1059 NSGKTYVSAT
+1059 DSGKTYVSAT

-1124 GPVGRSDTV
+1124 GPVSRSDTV

-1192 ETEAERLQTYIPVA
+1192 ETEAERLQAYIPVA
-1206 TKTIVSNTATTI
+1206 TKTIVSNTANTI
-1218 ELNNVT
+1218 ELNSVT

-1251 TSTITVDQTLPTSPD
+1251 TNTITVDQTLPTSPD
-1266 LTVGDSLAFLGDAL
+1266 LTVGDSLSFLGDAL

-1302 WILTALPGTDAN
+1302 WILTALPATDAN

-1360 KGILPPTNSAITVA
+1360 KGVLPPTNSAITVA

-1379 LKKTGTPVNVSAIT
+1379 LKKTGTPVDVSTIS
-1393 WATDIATV
+1393 WAADVATV
-1401 TTAAAHLLTTGDY
+1401 TTVSAHLLTTGDY
-1414 VEVEQVIPD
+1414 VEVEQVVPD
-1423 TFNGLYQVTVTS
+1423 TYNGLYQVTVTS
-1435 TTEFTYQRTGNPG
+1435 STEFTYTRVGAPG
-1448 SYISG
+1448 SYLSG

-1465 FVELDVDAVGYT
+1465 FVELDVNAASYT
-1477 TGQSSGSS
+1477 TGQASGSS
-1485 SRGVAS
+1485 SLGVS
-1491 FLYDR
+1491 SYLYDR

-1526 GNSGSL
+1526 GNNGTL

-1547 VPTFE
+1547 VPTFQ
-1552 VTLQNNRYVMYDEN
+1552 VSLQSNRYVMYDEN

-1588 LGDVTSHPFNI
+1588 LADVTNHPFNI

-1611 TDGVLGNGNVN
+1611 TDGVIGNGNVN
-1622 VGDLVRFTVP
+1622 VGDLIRFTVP

-1642 SGGDPNNFGIFKIVK
+1642 SGLDAANFGILKIVK

-1676 TFPTSRFDTA
+1676 SFPISRFDTA

-1727 SLGSFT
+1727 SLGTFT

-1765 SS
+1765 AS